1 MMKVPHD
8 TPMMQEMMQMANFF
22 TLENEAYLDLL
33 PKLAELYKAKGVNVN
48 LAPRAYKF
56 TEAAKQEPKLTN
68 TVLMYDLGQ
77 DGFKNL
83 NRFEGLDLEQ
93 TKLVLRKM
101 AQYHAAG
108 AQLKSVNGLT
118 ETMTNGAFGHLGD
131 KAVDLMAAILVPSQK
146 MFLEHLKNYDG
157 VVKYQDKLVNMR
169 EMLFILKGFKSSNR
183 YLSWTGNILW

>member
-8 TPMMQEMMQMANFF
+8 TPMMQQMLQMANFF
-22 TLENEAYLDLL
+22 TIENEAYLDLL
-33 PKLAELYKAKGVNVN
+33 PKLTELYRVKGVNVN

-56 TEAAKQEPKLTN
+56 TEAEKQEPKLTN

-83 NRFEGLDLEQ
+83 SRFEGLDLEQ

-108 AQLKSVNGLT
+108 AQLKSSSGLT
-118 ETMTNGAFGHLGD
+118 ETVTYGAFGHMGD
-131 KAVDLMAAILVPSQK
+131 KGVDMMAAILVPAQIK
-146 MFLEHLKNYDG
+146 FLEHLKNYEG
-157 VVKYQDKLVNMR
+157 AAKYEGKLVNMR
-169 EMLFILKGFKSSNR
+169 EILF
-183 YLSWTGNILW
+183 